1 MFLQVF
7 FVSFSNSSLQG
18 ELMWYFCHRI
28 SKLQCLLIGGSH
40 YFRHQNWAVVL
51 LDHMRVWQ
59 RLCLVFLLAPICMQV
74 INKHKTIIPLQTSP
88 LNSGCSGTYVM
99 PEGRDQ
105 DLNPPLRGGCKG
117 LHQKPTEQQP
127 LEMNKCSPFFL
138 FLLFFDKAV
147 EQIMFT
153 VRFVCGLWRRG
164 GCFVDF
170 SRIYTF

>member
-1 MFLQVF
+1 MLNVFAGF

-40 YFRHQNWAVVL
+40 YFRHQNWAAVL
-51 LDHMRVWQ
+51 LDHVRIWQ

-88 LNSGCSGTYVM
+88 LDSGWSGTYVL
-99 PEGRDQ
+99 PEGKDQ
-105 DLNPPLRGGCKG
+105 DLNPPLSGGCKG

-127 LEMNKCSPFFL
+127 LEMNKYSLFF
-138 FLLFFDKAV
+138 FLLFFFDKAA
-147 EQIMFT
+147 EQKNRSA
-153 VRFVCGLWRRG
+153 VRSVCGL
-164 GCFVDF
+164 
-170 SRIYTF
+170 